1 MTDRRM
7 KKYVQGLSSSK
18 NAIGPRLFS
27 VSCELP
33 LKRPPAS
40 QRGSRSFG
48 ISCRSSRSA
57 RSASSR
63 VTTTLGD
70 ARSHPRAVERGT
82 PRSVAMVTSPV
93 RRTRYLSRWSYCCC
107 GRGVDGIRMMMGR
120 SLTSLDCA
128 KAPRD
133 VARRRELANENTEC
147 RWSQLG
153 SSLFKMAVVF
163 DKNTI
168 FGKPITVQAFAPR
181 TDTICPFPLGSAQR
195 ACRRRRWRAVGD
207 RHPG

>member
-1 MTDRRM
+1 MCPNSSQPIAIRGGCWADE
-7 KKYVQGLSSSK
+7 KYVQGLPSSK

-27 VSCELP
+27 VFCELP

-93 RRTRYLSRWSYCCC
+93 RRTRSLSRWSYCCC

-120 SLTSLDCA
+120 SLTSLNCA

-133 VARRRELANENTEC
+133 VARRDANSRTKIQNVDGASSVRVSL
-147 RWSQLG
+147 RWP
-153 SSLFKMAVVF
+153 SSS
-163 DKNTI
+163 T
-168 FGKPITVQAFAPR
+168 R
-181 TDTICPFPLGSAQR
+181 TRSSAS
-195 ACRRRRWRAVGD
+195 
-207 RHPG
+207 